1 MICSAPLKPQEK
13 GSDHKNIFML
23 TQHMGQATTSP
34 YGSSIGCHGLDTDLD
49 YQVITIRQP

>member
-1 MICSAPLKPQEK
+1 MVCPAPLKPLEK
-13 GSDHKNIFML
+13 GSDHKNIFIL

-34 YGSSIGCHGLDTDLD
+34 YGSSMRHGLDTDLD